1 MSSIQAAAGVQSG
14 GSAGASSFSSMDSEE
29 FIKIIF
35 TELQNQDP
43 FEPNDSSALLEQ
55 LNSIRSIESDMELTD
70 QLKAIVFQ
78 NQLSGAGNLIGR
90 YVQGLSQEG
99 NRVDGKVISVIRQ
112 GDDIAVE
119 LDTGWIVEVDQVELI
134 VDQSMFEPPSS
145 GDDFGGLGVPDM
157 NGDGTVDGS
166 DLTLLLGQWDEIGGA
181 AGGGDSS
188 GDGDAGSDDSGSDET
203 DGAGDSGGDDAGDD
217 SGGDSG
223 GDQAGG

>member
-112 GDDIAVE
+112 GDSIGVE

-134 VDQSMFEPPSS
+134 VDEAMFEPPSS
-145 GDDFGGLGVPDM
+145 DDDIGGLGVPDM
-157 NGDGTVDGS
+157 NGDGVVDGT
-166 DLTLLLGQWDEIGGA
+166 DLTLLLSQWDDEGA
-181 AGGGDSS
+181 AGEESGSSGEEDASGEDDASDEGDS
-188 GDGDAGSDDSGSDET
+188 DDAGSDQDE
-203 DGAGDSGGDDAGDD
+203 G
-217 SGGDSG
+217 
-223 GDQAGG
+223 

>member
-112 GDDIAVE
+112 GDSIGVE

-145 GDDFGGLGVPDM
+145 DDGFGGLGVPDM
-157 NGDGTVDGS
+157 NGDGAVDGS
-166 DLTLLLGQWDEIGGA
+166 DLSLLLGQWDDENA
-181 AGGGDSS
+181 AGEESGSS
-188 GDGDAGSDDSGSDET
+188 GDESDSDEGDSGDSGDSGDAGDSEGEQ
-203 DGAGDSGGDDAGDD
+203 GEG
-217 SGGDSG
+217 
-223 GDQAGG
+223 

>member
-14 GSAGASSFSSMDSEE
+14 GVGGASSFSSMDSEE

-70 QLKAIVFQ
+70 QLKSIVFQ

-112 GDDIAVE
+112 GDAIGIE
-119 LDTGWIVEVDQVELI
+119 LDTGWIVEIDQVELI
-134 VDQSMFEPPSS
+134 VDESMFEPPSN
-145 GDDFGGLGVPDM
+145 GDEFGGLGVPDM

-166 DLTLLLGQWDEIGGA
+166 DLTLLLGQWDEQGGS
-181 AGGGDSS
+181 AGGNADDAGESGES
-188 GDGDAGSDDSGSDET
+188 GDGDSDGSDSDGSGES
-203 DGAGDSGGDDAGDD
+203 GDDQGE
-217 SGGDSG
+217 G
-223 GDQAGG
+223 

>member
-14 GSAGASSFSSMDSEE
+14 GVGGASSFSSMDSEE

-55 LNSIRSIESDMELTD
+55 LNSIRSIESDMELTN

-112 GDDIAVE
+112 GDAIGIE
-119 LDTGWIVEVDQVELI
+119 LDTGWIVEIDQIELI
-134 VDQSMFEPPSS
+134 VDESMFEPPSN
-145 GDDFGGLGVPDM
+145 GDEFGGLGVPDM
-157 NGDGTVDGS
+157 NGDGLVDGS
-166 DLTLLLGQWDEIGGA
+166 DLSLLLGQWDEQGGA
-181 AGGGDSS
+181 TGGNDDESGDSS
-188 GDGDAGSDDSGSDET
+188 ESSDGDSDGSDSEES
-203 DGAGDSGGDDAGDD
+203 GDSGDSGDDQGE
-217 SGGDSG
+217 G
-223 GDQAGG
+223 